1 MRLLVTGGA
10 GYIGSIVTE
19 QLITGG
25 HSVTVIDNLEQ
36 GHREAI
42 APGATFIEADLAD
55 SQALNAIFDEHE
67 IEAVIHLAAET
78 RVGQSMINPQGTFH
92 NNVVCGL
99 NLLNAMLKHSVL
111 EIVFSS
117 TAAVYG
123 NPEKLPIK
131 ETNPT
136 KPINPYG
143 ESKLMFERMLQ
154 WYRGAYGLKFIA
166 MRYFNV
172 GGASQ
177 RFGEDHCPETHLVP
191 NILKVA
197 LGHTEQ
203 LLVFGNDYPTQDGSC
218 VRDYIH
224 VVDVARA
231 HILALKH
238 LEENARHSIYNLGN
252 GSGFSVFE
260 VIEAARKITGA
271 QIPITIQPRRQGDPA
286 VLVADAALAK
296 LELGW
301 EPEFPEIEHIIDSA
315 WQWQKRYPHG
325 YAR

>member
-1 MRLLVTGGA
+1 VNMLVTGGA

-25 HSVTVIDNLEQ
+25 HSVIVVDNLKQ

-42 APGATFIEADLAD
+42 APEATFIEADLAD
-55 SQALNAIFDEHE
+55 SRALHTIFDEHE
-67 IEAVIHLAAET
+67 IDAVLHLAADSL
-78 RVGQSMINPQGTFH
+78 VAQSMTNPRETIH
-92 NNVVCGL
+92 NNVGKGI
-99 NLLNAMLKHSVL
+99 NLIDIMLDHGVYKL
-111 EIVFSS
+111 VFSS

-123 NPEKLPIK
+123 NPEQTPI
-131 ETNPT
+131 EEQHPTN
-136 KPINPYG
+136 PINPYG
-143 ESKLMFERMLQ
+143 ESKLMFERILH
-154 WYRGAYGLKFIA
+154 WYRGAYGLKFIS

-197 LGHTEQ
+197 LGHAAQ
-203 LLVFGNDYPTQDGSC
+203 LPVFGNDYPTQDGSC

-224 VVDVARA
+224 VIDVARA

-238 LEENARHSIYNLGN
+238 LEGNASHSIYNLGN

-296 LELGW
+296 SELGW
-301 EPEFPEIEHIIDSA
+301 EPEFSEIEDIINSA

-325 YAR
+325 YG